1 MTDIAIRAEGLGKR
15 YRLGQ
20 DGEAYGRIT
29 EVLSNKLRAPFRRSQ
44 PSHIEDFWALRD
56 VAFEV
61 PVGAAMG
68 IIGRNG
74 AGKST
79 LLKVL
84 SRITW
89 PTTGSAT
96 LYGRIASLLE
106 VGTGFH
112 PELSGTENVYLSGA
126 VLGMKHAE
134 IKRNFDEIVDFSGID
149 PKFLDTPVKRYSS
162 GMQVRLGFAVAAH
175 LESEILL
182 IDEVL
187 AVGDIEFQK
196 RCLGKMDEVAN
207 SGRTI
212 LFVSHQLPMIASLC
226 DHCLLMEGG
235 RVIASGP
242 TSDVIHRYQ
251 AGVGTNAASVDYLD
265 EATRPGDGV
274 VSLLSAWVENGSGE
288 RRFEHSLMDPIRIRV
303 KYRVHEQLSATPQ
316 PNLHVTDSAGN
327 YVFVTS
333 PHDWGDDRARSPG
346 DYLAAV
352 EIPGHFLNDG
362 MYSVGV
368 AVNHFKSGLRTA
380 FFERG
385 ALSFNIVDRFDDN
398 QVRAVSRWG
407 GRIPGAVRPLLPWK
421 VEEAEAQDAVVAEAA
436 VDEAVAEKATP

>member
-1 MTDIAIRAEGLGKR
+1 MSDVAVVADGLGKR

-20 DGEAYGRIT
+20 DHDPYGRLS
-29 EVLSNKLRAPFRRSQ
+29 EVLSNKIRAPLRARSSRRSAA
-44 PSHIEDFWALRD
+44 DFWALQG
-56 VAFEV
+56 VSFEIPTGSAV
-61 PVGAAMG
+61 G

-79 LLKVL
+79 LLKIM

-112 PELSGTENVYLSGA
+112 PELTGTENVYLSGA
-126 VLGMKHAE
+126 ILGMPRLE
-134 IKRNFDEIVDFSGID
+134 IRRKFDEIVDFSGID
-149 PKFLDTPVKRYSS
+149 PAFLDTPVKRYSS

-187 AVGDIEFQK
+187 AVGDMEFQK

-212 LFVSHQLPMIASLC
+212 LFVSHQLPMVASLC
-226 DHCLLMEGG
+226 DRSLLMDKGQ
-235 RVIASGP
+235 VVSSGP

-251 AGVGTNAASVDYLD
+251 AGAGSNAASVDYSSDARL
-265 EATRPGDGV
+265 PGDGV
-274 VSLLSAWVENGSGE
+274 ASLLATWVEASGGE
-288 RRFEHSLMDPIRIRV
+288 RQFEYSTVEPVRIAM
-303 KYRVHEQLSATPQ
+303 KYRIHEALASTPQ
-316 PNLHVTDSAGN
+316 PNSHVTDDAGN
-327 YVFVTS
+327 YVFVSS
-333 PHDWGDDRARSPG
+333 PHDWGEDRARTPG
-346 DYLAAV
+346 DYAAAV

-362 MYSVGV
+362 MYSVGI
-368 AVNHFKSGLRTA
+368 ALNHFKDGLQTA

-385 ALSFNIVDRFDDN
+385 ALTFNVVDRISEN
-398 QVRAVSRWG
+398 PLREVSRWG
-407 GRIPGAVRPLLPWK
+407 GRIPGVVRPLLRWQ
-421 VEEAEAQDAVVAEAA
+421 VEEVAQ
-436 VDEAVAEKATP
+436 

>member
-1 MTDIAIRAEGLGKR
+1 MTAIAITAEGLGKR

-20 DGEAYGRIT
+20 DQDPYGRLS
-29 EVLSNKLRAPFRRSQ
+29 EVLSGKLRSPFRRRSER
-44 PSHIEDFWALRD
+44 PDRTDFWALRD
-56 VAFEV
+56 VGFEI
-61 PVGAAMG
+61 PEGAAVG

-79 LLKVL
+79 LLKIL

-96 LYGRIASLLE
+96 LHGRIASLLE

-126 VLGMKHAE
+126 VLGMHRSE
-134 IKRNFDEIVDFSGID
+134 IRRKFDEIVEFSGID

-187 AVGDIEFQK
+187 AVGDMEFQK

-226 DHCLLMEGG
+226 DHCLLMDGG
-235 RVIASGP
+235 RVVASGP
-242 TSDVIHRYQ
+242 TSEVIHRYQ
-251 AGVGTNAASVDYLD
+251 SGAGVNAASVDYAD
-265 EATRPGDGV
+265 AASRPGDGV
-274 VSLLSAWVENGSGE
+274 VSLLSAWVETRAGK
-288 RRFEHSLMDPIRIRV
+288 RQFEYSLLDPIRICVR
-303 KYRVHEQLSATPQ
+303 YRLHEDLKATPQ
-316 PNLHVTDSAGN
+316 PSLHVTDSGGN

-333 PHDWGDDRARSPG
+333 PHDWGDDRAHSPG
-346 DYLAAV
+346 EYLAVV

-368 AVNHFKSGLRTA
+368 AMNHFKAGLQTA
-380 FFERG
+380 LFERG

-398 QVRAVSRWG
+398 EVRAVSRWG
-407 GRIPGAVRPLLPWK
+407 GRIPGVVRPLLKWE
-421 VEEAEAQDAVVAEAA
+421 VEEAR
-436 VDEAVAEKATP
+436 

>member
-1 MTDIAIRAEGLGKR
+1 MTAIAISAEGLGKR

-20 DGEAYGRIT
+20 DQDPYGRLS
-29 EVLSNKLRAPFRRSQ
+29 EVLSGKLRSPFRRRSER
-44 PSHIEDFWALRD
+44 PDRTDFWALRD
-56 VAFEV
+56 VGFEV
-61 PVGAAMG
+61 PEGAAVG

-79 LLKVL
+79 LLKIL

-96 LYGRIASLLE
+96 LHGRIASLLE

-126 VLGMKHAE
+126 VLGMHRSE
-134 IKRNFDEIVDFSGID
+134 IRRKFDEIVEFSGID
-149 PKFLDTPVKRYSS
+149 TKFLDTPVKRYSS

-187 AVGDIEFQK
+187 AVGDMEFQK

-235 RVIASGP
+235 RVVASGP
-242 TSDVIHRYQ
+242 TSEVIHRYQ
-251 AGVGTNAASVDYLD
+251 SGPGVNAASVDYPD
-265 EATRPGDGV
+265 AAKRPGDGV
-274 VSLLSAWVENGSGE
+274 VSLLSAWVETGAGE
-288 RRFEHSLMDPIRIRV
+288 RQFEYSLLDPIRIRV
-303 KYRVHEQLSATPQ
+303 RYRLHEELKATPQ
-316 PNLHVTDSAGN
+316 PSLHVTDSGGN

-333 PHDWGDDRARSPG
+333 PHDWGDDRACSPG

-368 AVNHFKSGLRTA
+368 ALNHFKAGLQTA
-380 FFERG
+380 LFERG
-385 ALSFNIVDRFDDN
+385 ALSFNIVDRIDDN
-398 QVRAVSRWG
+398 ELRAVSRWG
-407 GRIPGAVRPLLPWK
+407 GRIPGVVRPLLKWE
-421 VEEAEAQDAVVAEAA
+421 VEEAR
-436 VDEAVAEKATP
+436 

>member
-1 MTDIAIRAEGLGKR
+1 MADVAISAESLGKL
-15 YRLGQ
+15 YHLGQ
-20 DGEAYGRIT
+20 DQDPYGRLS
-29 EVLSNKLRAPFRRSQ
+29 EVLTGMIRSPFRRGEKRGDS
-44 PSHIEDFWALRD
+44 EAFWALRD
-56 VAFEV
+56 VSFDV
-61 PVGAAMG
+61 PEGAAVG
-68 IIGRNG
+68 VIGRNG

-79 LLKVL
+79 LLKIL

-96 LYGRIASLLE
+96 LHGRIASLLE

-126 VLGMKHAE
+126 VLGMRHAE
-134 IKRNFDEIVDFSGID
+134 IRRNFDEIIEFSGID
-149 PKFLDTPVKRYSS
+149 TKFLDTPVKRYSS

-196 RCLGKMDEVAN
+196 RCLGKMDEVTN

-212 LFVSHQLPMIASLC
+212 VFVSHQLPMVASLC
-226 DHCLLMEGG
+226 DHCLMLEGG
-235 RVIASGP
+235 RVVASGP

-251 AGVGTNAASVDYLD
+251 AGVEANAASIEFLD
-265 EATRPGDGV
+265 ETNRPGDGL
-274 VSLLSAWVENGSGE
+274 VSLLSAWVETGAGE
-288 RRFEHSLMDPIRIRV
+288 RQFEYSLMEPVRIRV
-303 KYRVHEQLSATPQ
+303 RYRLHERLKATPQ
-316 PNLHVTDSAGN
+316 PNLHVTDSGGN

-333 PHDWGDDRARSPG
+333 PHDWGDDRARTPG
-346 DYLAAV
+346 DYTATV
-352 EIPGHFLNDG
+352 EIPSHFLNDG

-368 AVNHFKSGLRTA
+368 ALNHFEKGLETA

-385 ALSFNIVDRFDDN
+385 ALNFNVVDRIAEN
-398 QVRAVSRWG
+398 ELRAVSRWG
-407 GRIPGAVRPLLPWK
+407 GRIPGVVRPLLPWQL
-421 VEEAEAQDAVVAEAA
+421 EEEG
-436 VDEAVAEKATP
+436 

>member
-1 MTDIAIRAEGLGKR
+1 MTDVAVSAEGLGKR
-15 YRLGQ
+15 YRLVSDQ
-20 DGEAYGRIT
+20 DPYGRLS
-29 EVLSNKLRAPFRRSQ
+29 EVLSGRIRAPFRRRSGR
-44 PSHIEDFWALRD
+44 PDAGDFWALRD
-56 VAFEV
+56 VSFDIPA
-61 PVGAAMG
+61 GAAVG

-79 LLKVL
+79 LLKIL

-89 PTTGSAT
+89 PTSGRAK
-96 LYGRIASLLE
+96 LRGRIASLLE

-112 PELSGTENVYLSGA
+112 QELSGSENIYLSGA
-126 VLGMKHAE
+126 VLGMHRAE
-134 IKRNFDEIVDFSGID
+134 IRRNFDEIVDFSGID

-187 AVGDIEFQK
+187 AVGDMEFQK
-196 RCLGKMDEVAN
+196 RCLGKMDEVTS

-226 DHCLLMEGG
+226 DRCLLLEGG
-235 RVIASGP
+235 RLIASGP

-251 AGVGTNAASVDYLD
+251 SGVGANAASVDYPS
-265 EATRPGDGV
+265 EANRPGDGIAG
-274 VSLLSAWVENGSGE
+274 LLAAWVETGAGE
-288 RRFEHSLMDPIRIRV
+288 RAFEYSLIEPVRICV
-303 KYRVHEQLSATPQ
+303 KYRIHERLEVSPQ

-327 YVFVTS
+327 YAFVTS
-333 PHDWGDDRARSPG
+333 PHDWGDERARTPG

-368 AVNHFKSGLRTA
+368 ALNHFDSGLQTA
-380 FFERG
+380 FFEQG
-385 ALSFNIVDRFDDN
+385 ALSFNIVDRIGDS
-398 QVRAVSRWG
+398 VLRAQSRWG
-407 GRIPGAVRPLLPWK
+407 GRIPGVVRPLLRWQ
-421 VEEAEAQDAVVAEAA
+421 VEEV
-436 VDEAVAEKATP
+436 TR

>member
-1 MTDIAIRAEGLGKR
+1 MSDIAIRAEGLGKR

-20 DGEAYGRIT
+20 DQDPYGRLS
-29 EVLSNKLRAPFRRSQ
+29 EVLSRRLRSPFRHRSER
-44 PSHIEDFWALRD
+44 PDRADFWALRD
-56 VAFEV
+56 VGFEI
-61 PVGAAMG
+61 PVGAAVG

-79 LLKVL
+79 LLKIL

-89 PTTGSAT
+89 PTTGRAT
-96 LYGRIASLLE
+96 LHGRIASLLE

-126 VLGMKHAE
+126 VLGMHRAE
-134 IKRNFDEIVDFSGID
+134 IRRKFDEIVEFSGID

-187 AVGDIEFQK
+187 AVGDMEFQK

-235 RVIASGP
+235 RVVTSGP
-242 TSDVIHRYQ
+242 TSEVIHRYQ
-251 AGVGTNAASVDYLD
+251 SGAGVNAASVDYPD
-265 EATRPGDGV
+265 AASRPGDGV
-274 VSLLSAWVENGSGE
+274 VSLLSAWVETGAGE
-288 RRFEHSLMDPIRIRV
+288 RQFEYSLLDPIRICVR
-303 KYRVHEQLSATPQ
+303 YRVHEDLKATPQ
-316 PNLHVTDSAGN
+316 PSLHLTDSGGN

-346 DYLAAV
+346 DYRAAV

-368 AVNHFKSGLRTA
+368 ALNHFKAGLQTA
-380 FFERG
+380 LFERG
-385 ALSFNIVDRFDDN
+385 ALSFNIVDRIDDN
-398 QVRAVSRWG
+398 ELRAVSRWG
-407 GRIPGAVRPLLPWK
+407 GRIPGVVRPLLKWE
-421 VEEAEAQDAVVAEAA
+421 VEEA
-436 VDEAVAEKATP
+436 

>member
-1 MTDIAIRAEGLGKR
+1 MTEIAISAEGLGKR
-15 YRLGQ
+15 YHLGQ
-20 DGEAYGRIT
+20 DLDPYGRLS
-29 EVLSNKLRAPFRRSQ
+29 EVLSRMLQAPFRRRPDRPDS
-44 PSHIEDFWALRD
+44 EEFWALQD
-56 VAFEV
+56 VSFEI
-61 PVGAAMG
+61 PVGAAVG

-79 LLKVL
+79 LLKIL

-89 PTTGSAT
+89 PTTGRAT
-96 LYGRIASLLE
+96 LHGRIASLLE

-112 PELSGTENVYLSGA
+112 PELTGTENVYMSGA
-126 VLGMKHAE
+126 VLGMHHAE
-134 IKRNFDEIVDFSGID
+134 IRRNFDEIVDFSGID
-149 PKFLDTPVKRYSS
+149 SKFLDTPVKRYSS

-226 DHCLLMEGG
+226 NRCLLLERG
-235 RVIASGP
+235 RVAASGP
-242 TSDVIHRYQ
+242 TSDVIHQYQ
-251 AGVGTNAASVDYLD
+251 SGVGANAASIDFSN
-265 EATRPGDGV
+265 EPNRPGDGV
-274 VSLLSAWVENGSGE
+274 ASLLSAWVENGAGE
-288 RRFEHSLMDPIRIRV
+288 RCFEYSLMEPIRVCV
-303 KYRVHEQLSATPQ
+303 KYRLHERLKVTPQ

-327 YVFVTS
+327 MVFVTS
-333 PHDWGDDRARSPG
+333 PYDWGDDRANGPG

-352 EIPGHFLNDG
+352 DIPRHFLNDG

-368 AVNHFKSGLRTA
+368 ALNHFKSGIQTA

-385 ALSFNIVDRFDDN
+385 ALSFNIVDRIDEN
-398 QVRAVSRWG
+398 ELRAVSRWG
-407 GRIPGAVRPLLPWK
+407 GRIPGVVRPLLPWR
-421 VEEAEAQDAVVAEAA
+421 VEEAA
-436 VDEAVAEKATP
+436 

>member
-1 MTDIAIRAEGLGKR
+1 MTTFAITAEGLGKR

-20 DGEAYGRIT
+20 DQDPYGRLS
-29 EVLSNKLRAPFRRSQ
+29 EVLSSTLRAPFRRRSER
-44 PSHIEDFWALRD
+44 PDRSDFWALRE
-56 VAFEV
+56 VGFEI
-61 PVGAAMG
+61 PEGAAVG

-79 LLKVL
+79 LLKIL

-96 LYGRIASLLE
+96 LHGRVASLLD

-126 VLGMKHAE
+126 VLGMHRSE
-134 IKRNFDEIVDFSGID
+134 IRRKFEEIVEFSGIE
-149 PKFLDTPVKRYSS
+149 PRFLDTPVKRYSS

-187 AVGDIEFQK
+187 AVGDMEFQK

-235 RVIASGP
+235 RVLTSGP
-242 TSDVIHRYQ
+242 TSEVIHRYQ
-251 AGVGTNAASVDYLD
+251 SGAGVNAASVDYPD
-265 EATRPGDGV
+265 AASRPGDGV
-274 VSLLSAWVENGSGE
+274 VSLLSAWVETGAGE
-288 RRFEHSLMDPIRIRV
+288 RQFEYSLMDPIRIRIR
-303 KYRVHEQLSATPQ
+303 YRLHEDLQATPQ
-316 PNLHVTDSAGN
+316 PSVHITDSGGN

-333 PHDWGDDRARSPG
+333 PHDWGDDRARTPG

-368 AVNHFKSGLRTA
+368 ALNHFKAGLQTA
-380 FFERG
+380 LFERG
-385 ALSFNIVDRFDDN
+385 ALSFNIVDRIDDN
-398 QVRAVSRWG
+398 ELRAVSRWG
-407 GRIPGAVRPLLPWK
+407 GRIPGVVRPLLKWE
-421 VEEAEAQDAVVAEAA
+421 VEE
-436 VDEAVAEKATP
+436 TR

>member
-1 MTDIAIRAEGLGKR
+1 MTDLAISAEGLGKR
-15 YRLGQ
+15 YHLGQ
-20 DGEAYGRIT
+20 DQDPYGRLS
-29 EVLSNKLRAPFRRSQ
+29 EVLTGMIRARFRRRAAERHDAQ
-44 PSHIEDFWALRD
+44 EFWALRD
-56 VAFEV
+56 VSFEI
-61 PVGAAMG
+61 PVGGAVG
-68 IIGRNG
+68 VIGRNG

-79 LLKVL
+79 LLKIL

-96 LYGRIASLLE
+96 LHGRIASLLE

-126 VLGMKHAE
+126 VLGMRHAE
-134 IKRNFDEIVDFSGID
+134 IRRNFDEIVDFSGID

-196 RCLGKMDEVAN
+196 RCLGKGDEVTS

-226 DHCLLMEGG
+226 DSSLLMEGG
-235 RVIASGP
+235 RVVANGP
-242 TSDVIHRYQ
+242 TSEVIHRYQ
-251 AGVGTNAASVDYLD
+251 AGGGANAATIDFSD
-265 EATRPGDGV
+265 EANRPGDDL
-274 VSLLSAWVENGSGE
+274 VSLLSAWVENGAGE
-288 RRFEHSLMDPIRIRV
+288 RRFEYSLTEPVCVYV
-303 KYRVHEQLSATPQ
+303 KYRVHERLKATPQ
-316 PNLHVTDSAGN
+316 PNLHVTDSGGN

-333 PHDWGDDRARSPG
+333 PHDWGDDRARAPG
-346 DYLAAV
+346 DYVAAV
-352 EIPGHFLNDG
+352 EIPGNFLNDG
-362 MYSVGV
+362 MFSVGV
-368 AVNHFKSGLRTA
+368 ALNHFERGLQTA

-385 ALSFNIVDRFDDN
+385 ALSFNIVDRIGDN
-398 QVRAVSRWG
+398 ELRAVSRWG
-407 GRIPGAVRPLLPWK
+407 GRIPGVVRPLLRWH
-421 VEEAEAQDAVVAEAA
+421 VEEEGR
-436 VDEAVAEKATP
+436 

>member
-1 MTDIAIRAEGLGKR
+1 MTQIAISAEGLGKR

-20 DGEAYGRIT
+20 DLDPYARLS
-29 EVLSNKLRAPFRRSQ
+29 EVLSSGLRAPFRRRS
-44 PSHIEDFWALRD
+44 ERAAAAEFWALRD
-56 VAFEV
+56 VEFEIAE
-61 PVGAAMG
+61 GAAVG

-79 LLKVL
+79 LLKIL

-89 PTTGSAT
+89 PTTGSVT
-96 LYGRIASLLE
+96 LHGRIASLLE

-112 PELSGTENVYLSGA
+112 PELTGAENVYMSGA
-126 VLGMKHAE
+126 VLGMHHAE
-134 IKRNFDEIVDFSGID
+134 IRRNFDEIVDFSGID
-149 PKFLDTPVKRYSS
+149 PKFLNTPVKRYSS

-175 LESEILL
+175 LQSEILL

-187 AVGDIEFQK
+187 AVGDMEFQK

-226 DHCLLMEGG
+226 NRCLLLERG
-235 RVIASGP
+235 RVVASGP

-251 AGVGTNAASVDYLD
+251 SGVGANAAMVDFSN
-265 EATRPGDGV
+265 EANRPGDGV
-274 VSLLSAWVENGSGE
+274 ASLLSAWVENGAGE
-288 RRFEHSLMDPIRIRV
+288 HQFEYSLTEPVRICV
-303 KYRVHEQLSATPQ
+303 SYRLHERLKVTPQ
-316 PNLHVTDSAGN
+316 PSLHLTDSGGN
-327 YVFVTS
+327 YAFVTS
-333 PHDWGDDRARSPG
+333 PHDWGDDRANGPG
-346 DYLAAV
+346 DYVAVV

-368 AVNHFKSGLRTA
+368 ALNHFKSGMQTA

-385 ALSFNIVDRFDDN
+385 ALSFNVVDRIDEN
-398 QVRAVSRWG
+398 ELRAVSRWG
-407 GRIPGAVRPLLPWK
+407 GRIPGVVRPLLPWR
-421 VEEAEAQDAVVAEAA
+421 VEQAA
-436 VDEAVAEKATP
+436 

>member
-1 MTDIAIRAEGLGKR
+1 MTDIAISAEGLGKR

-20 DGEAYGRIT
+20 DQDPYARLS
-29 EVLSNKLRAPFRRSQ
+29 EVLSGKLRAPFRRRSERS
-44 PSHIEDFWALRD
+44 PGAEFWALRD
-56 VAFEV
+56 VAFEI
-61 PVGAAMG
+61 PVGAAVG

-79 LLKVL
+79 LLKIL

-96 LYGRIASLLE
+96 LNGRIASLLE

-126 VLGMKHAE
+126 VLGMQRAE
-134 IKRNFDEIVDFSGID
+134 IRRNFDEIVNFSGID

-196 RCLGKMDEVAN
+196 RCLGKMDEVAT

-212 LFVSHQLPMIASLC
+212 LFVSHQLPMVASLC
-226 DHCLLMEGG
+226 NRCLLIEGG
-235 RVIASGP
+235 RLVASGP

-251 AGVGTNAASVDYLD
+251 SGVGANAASVDFSS
-265 EATRPGDGV
+265 EANPPGDGV
-274 VSLLSAWVENGSGE
+274 VSLLSAWVESGAGE
-288 RRFEHSLMDPIRIRV
+288 RGFEYSMTEPVRICVR
-303 KYRVHEQLSATPQ
+303 YRIHQGLKVTPQ
-316 PNLHVTDSAGN
+316 PNLHVTDGAGN

-368 AVNHFKSGLRTA
+368 ALNHFKSGLQTA

-385 ALSFNIVDRFDDN
+385 ALSFNLVDRIDDSEL
-398 QVRAVSRWG
+398 RAVTRWG
-407 GRIPGAVRPLLPWK
+407 GRIPGVVRPLLRWQ
-421 VEEAEAQDAVVAEAA
+421 VEEEAR
-436 VDEAVAEKATP
+436 

>member
-1 MTDIAIRAEGLGKR
+1 MTNVAITAEGLGKR

-20 DGEAYGRIT
+20 DQDPYGRLS
-29 EVLSNKLRAPFRRSQ
+29 EVLTGRLRAPFQRRA
-44 PSHIEDFWALRD
+44 ERDDDEEFWALRD
-56 VAFEV
+56 VSFDI
-61 PVGAAMG
+61 PVGAAVG
-68 IIGRNG
+68 VIGRNG

-79 LLKVL
+79 LLKIL

-89 PTTGSAT
+89 PTSGIAT
-96 LYGRIASLLE
+96 LNGRIASLLE

-112 PELSGTENVYLSGA
+112 SELSGTENVYLSGA
-126 VLGMKHAE
+126 VLGMRHAE
-134 IKRNFDEIVDFSGID
+134 IRRNFDEIIEFSGID
-149 PKFLDTPVKRYSS
+149 SKFLDTPVKRYSS

-196 RCLGKMDEVAN
+196 RCLGKMDEVTS

-226 DHCLLMEGG
+226 DRCLLMEGG
-235 RVIASGP
+235 RLVASGP

-251 AGVGTNAASVDYLD
+251 SGVGANAASVEFPND
-265 EATRPGDGV
+265 ANRPGDGL
-274 VSLLSAWVENGSGE
+274 VSLLSAWVENGAGE
-288 RRFEHSLMDPIRIRV
+288 RQFEYSLMEPVRICV
-303 KYRVHEQLSATPQ
+303 KYRLHERLKTTPQ
-316 PNLHVTDSAGN
+316 PNLHVTDSGGN

-333 PHDWGDDRARSPG
+333 PHDWGDDRARAPG
-346 DYLAAV
+346 DYKASV
-352 EIPGHFLNDG
+352 EIPAHFLNDG

-368 AVNHFKSGLRTA
+368 ALNHFEQGLQTA

-385 ALSFNIVDRFDDN
+385 ALSFNVVDRIADN
-398 QVRAVSRWG
+398 ELRTVSRWG
-407 GRIPGAVRPLLPWK
+407 GRIPGVVRPLLPWQL
-421 VEEAEAQDAVVAEAA
+421 VEEGR
-436 VDEAVAEKATP
+436 

>member
-1 MTDIAIRAEGLGKR
+1 MTAIAITAEGLGKR

-20 DGEAYGRIT
+20 DQDPYGRLS
-29 EVLSNKLRAPFRRSQ
+29 EVLSSKLRSPFRRRSER
-44 PSHIEDFWALRD
+44 PDRTDFWALRD
-56 VAFEV
+56 VGFEI
-61 PVGAAMG
+61 PEGAAVG

-79 LLKVL
+79 LLKIL

-96 LYGRIASLLE
+96 LHGRIASLLE

-126 VLGMKHAE
+126 VLGMHRTE
-134 IKRNFDEIVDFSGID
+134 IRRKFDEIVEFSGID

-187 AVGDIEFQK
+187 AVGDMEFQK

-235 RVIASGP
+235 RVITSGP
-242 TSDVIHRYQ
+242 TSEVIHRYQ
-251 AGVGTNAASVDYLD
+251 SGAGVNAASVDYPD
-265 EATRPGDGV
+265 AASRPGDGV
-274 VSLLSAWVENGSGE
+274 ISLLSAWVETGAGA
-288 RRFEHSLMDPIRIRV
+288 RQFEYSLLDPIRICIR
-303 KYRVHEQLSATPQ
+303 YRLHEDLKATPQ
-316 PNLHVTDSAGN
+316 PSLHVTDSGGN

-368 AVNHFKSGLRTA
+368 AVNHFKAGLQTA
-380 FFERG
+380 LFERG
-385 ALSFNIVDRFDDN
+385 ALSFNIVDRIDDN
-398 QVRAVSRWG
+398 ELRAVSRWG
-407 GRIPGAVRPLLPWK
+407 GRIPGVVRPLLKWE
-421 VEEAEAQDAVVAEAA
+421 VEEA
-436 VDEAVAEKATP
+436 

>member
-1 MTDIAIRAEGLGKR
+1 MPEVVISAEGLGKR

-20 DGEAYGRIT
+20 DLDPYGRLS
-29 EVLSNKLRAPFRRSQ
+29 EVLSGVLRAPFRRRRER
-44 PSHIEDFWALRD
+44 PPTDEFWALQD
-56 VAFEV
+56 VDFEI
-61 PVGAAMG
+61 PEGAAVGM
-68 IIGRNG
+68 IGRNG

-79 LLKVL
+79 LLKIL

-96 LYGRIASLLE
+96 LHGRIASLLE

-112 PELSGTENVYLSGA
+112 PELTGTENVYMSGA
-126 VLGMKHAE
+126 VLGMHHAE
-134 IKRNFDEIVDFSGID
+134 IRRNFDEIVEFSGID
-149 PKFLDTPVKRYSS
+149 TKFLDTPVKRYSS

-175 LESEILL
+175 LQSEILL

-226 DHCLLMEGG
+226 NRCLLLEKG
-235 RVIASGP
+235 RLVANGP
-242 TSDVIHRYQ
+242 TSEVIHQYQ
-251 AGVGTNAASVDYLD
+251 SGVGANAASIDFSN
-265 EATRPGDGV
+265 EAKLPGDGV
-274 VSLLSAWVENGSGE
+274 ASLLSAWVETASGE
-288 RRFEHSLMDPIRIRV
+288 RCFEYSLMEPVRIRV
-303 KYRVHEQLSATPQ
+303 KYRLHEALKATPQ
-316 PNLHVTDSAGN
+316 PMLHLTDSAGN
-327 YVFVTS
+327 MVFVTG
-333 PHDWGDDRARSPG
+333 PHDWGDDRANGPG

-352 EIPGHFLNDG
+352 EIPAHFLNDG

-368 AVNHFKSGLRTA
+368 AMNHYKAGIQTA

-385 ALSFNIVDRFDDN
+385 ALSFNIVDRIDEN
-398 QVRAVSRWG
+398 EHRAVSRWG
-407 GRIPGAVRPLLPWK
+407 GRIPGAVRPLLPWQ
-421 VEEAEAQDAVVAEAA
+421 VEEASR
-436 VDEAVAEKATP
+436 